1 MATVR
6 AAYYCL
12 TPSYYLPLAVR
23 MMCTSL
29 TRLDLSTVSQT
40 TSSIQRILQ
49 CHIMSRLY
57 TLWKQFY
64 SHIAVRMW
72 TCCFL
77 WTVQHRAL
85 TDKSENSAYSPTG
98 SWPFGKLHVGYG
110 SEHVQDLIAVSGMWV
125 IPICQL
131 THALSSYIW
140 SISSAPGIMSHG
152 GSRGM
157 GWPGVTT
164 TWLQTLHIPH
174 RPQPLSLW
182 TRQWSQWSCRVT
194 L

>member
-1 MATVR
+1 MLIYKNAMATVR

-110 SEHVQDLIAVSGMWV
+110 SEHVQDLIAVSGMWGTKPTPPSASSHTHSAV
-125 IPICQL
+125 IYD
-131 THALSSYIW
+131 LS
-140 SISSAPGIMSHG
+140 AVHQ
-152 GSRGM
+152 
-157 GWPGVTT
+157 V
-164 TWLQTLHIPH
+164 
-174 RPQPLSLW
+174 
-182 TRQWSQWSCRVT
+182 
-194 L
+194 